1 LDQTEY
7 RYRAIAQRFKELCR
21 SNGSRHMALVY
32 LEMASH
38 YERLADI
45 RKKYSSD
52 EHAPDEVPDA

>member
-1 LDQTEY
+1 
-7 RYRAIAQRFKELCR
+7 
-21 SNGSRHMALVY
+21 MALVY